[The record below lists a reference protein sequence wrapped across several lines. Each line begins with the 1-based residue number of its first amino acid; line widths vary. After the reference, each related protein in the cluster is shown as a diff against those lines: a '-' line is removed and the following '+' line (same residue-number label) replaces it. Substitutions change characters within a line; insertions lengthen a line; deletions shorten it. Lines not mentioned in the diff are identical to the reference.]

1 MSDIVPVRWQ
11 PDRASTE
18 ASRPRVIDAVWRGL
32 RGKCPACGE
41 GKLFSGYLKVV
52 DACSE
57 CGTPVGL
64 ARADDAPPYLTIL
77 LVGHIVVPSM
87 LWLERAQMPPLW
99 VHSAIWVPLTLALCL
114 AFLRPLKGATLGVLV
129 ANNKLAADGR
139 E

>member
-11 PDRASTE
+11 PDRASTD

-32 RGKCPACGE
+32 RGKCPACGA
-41 GKLFSGYLKVV
+41 GKLFCGYLKVV
-52 DACSE
+52 DACSA